1 MPQIRV
7 GAPSS
12 IRAQPVRYVW
22 CSLNYPCQSGLSS
35 NFTFSFVAKFGG
47 QGRGRAQSSQ
57 GQDQPRTRT
66 GYVEIIE
73 LSTEVREIFKIFGEG
88 PQGLVHKVN
97 LNYYWWFV

>member
-1 MPQIRV
+1 MS

-12 IRAQPVRYVW
+12 IPGPASSP
-22 CSLNYPCQSGLSS
+22 SGLSS

-47 QGRGRAQSSQ
+47 QGRAQSSQ

-73 LSTEVREIFKIFGEG
+73 LSTEFRESFKIFGED
-88 PQGLVHKVN
+88 PQGLCNFFDNDK
-97 LNYYWWFV
+97 

>member
-7 GAPSS
+7 CAPSS

-22 CSLNYPCQSGLSS
+22 WSLNYPCQSGLSS

-47 QGRGRAQSSQ
+47 QGRAQSSQ

-66 GYVEIIE
+66 GYVEIME
-73 LSTEVREIFKIFGEG
+73 LSTEFRESFKIFGEG
-88 PQGLVHKVN
+88 SQGLVHQVN
-97 LNYYWWFV
+97 INYYWWFV